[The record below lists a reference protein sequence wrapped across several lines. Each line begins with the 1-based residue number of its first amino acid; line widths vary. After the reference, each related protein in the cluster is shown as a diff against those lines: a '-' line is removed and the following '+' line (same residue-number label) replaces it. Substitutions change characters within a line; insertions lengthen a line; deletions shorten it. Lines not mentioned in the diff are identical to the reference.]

1 MRRMRAA
8 AVVAVEP
15 PGRGGPQTRPTGFRG
30 APRRISQTPGPFPE
44 PACYSETLTDYGTAT
59 MTSLPPPSCSRRR
72 QAPSRRNAPITRWC
86 PRITPYEAG
95 QASLKRPVN
104 EGRELVRDDGCGD
117 AVAGGRQEDVVRI
130 AW

>member
-1 MRRMRAA
+1 MPLEEAGSPGNAA
-8 AVVAVEP
+8 PAGR
-15 PGRGGPQTRPTGFRG
+15 PGSAGHRG
-30 APRRISQTPGPFPE
+30 AYQTPGPFPE

-117 AVAGGRQEDVVRI
+117 AVAGGRQEDV
-130 AW
+130 